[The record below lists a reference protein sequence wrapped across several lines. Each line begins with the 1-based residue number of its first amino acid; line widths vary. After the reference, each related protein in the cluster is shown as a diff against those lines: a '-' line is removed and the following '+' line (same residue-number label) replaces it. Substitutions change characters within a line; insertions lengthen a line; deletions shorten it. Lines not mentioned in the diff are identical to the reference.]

1 MCRASEYERTRY
13 VATLLCLNS
22 TTLYSLPK
30 KKKEE
35 RISMLTR
42 KLGQRA
48 NNVVYRDYPGVV
60 CAVAFERF
68 RPPESCLARRIQHSH
83 VSTPEPQIIVSNY
96 TDGLRRNEA
105 AV

>member
-1 MCRASEYERTRY
+1 
-13 VATLLCLNS
+13 
-22 TTLYSLPK
+22 
-30 KKKEE
+30 
-35 RISMLTR
+35 MLTR

-68 RPPESCLARRIQHSH
+68 RPPESCLARRIQHSR